1 MLTLYLM
8 HLAKLPA
15 RTAALLENKK
25 EWHTSLEQTR
35 WYCNAAPVAAA
46 GVTGG
51 QVEVLELDFLSQK
64 QEKAG
69 IGLCREQWKRIEQ
82 CQNPEDRK
90 RRFMG
95 CLLAAYALQ
104 SQGGDGV
111 LPAYLNGPFG
121 KPYLAAWESFFFNLS
136 HSGELA
142 VCAVADQEVGIDVQ
156 QKRSLSQ
163 RIADRFFTAQEKVV
177 LAQASPKEKEALFYR
192 IWSAKEAYIKL
203 TGQGLGQGL
212 ATFTADVEKGRI
224 LDSGKAQ
231 SAIRLI
237 EVCLSMQNEYQITI
251 CCEDRAEEL
260 EGQCPHRME

>member
-15 RTAALLENKK
+15 KTAALLENKM
-25 EWHTSLEQTR
+25 EGHMSLEQKR
-35 WYCNAAPVAAA
+35 WYCNAATVAAA

-51 QVEVLELDFLSQK
+51 QVEVLELGFFSRK
-64 QEKAG
+64 QAKAG
-69 IGLCREQWKRIEQ
+69 IGLCGEQWRRIEQ

-95 CLLAAYALQ
+95 CLLTAYALQ

-111 LPAYLNGPFG
+111 LPAYLSGPFG
-121 KPYLAAWESFFFNLS
+121 KPYLAARERFFFNLS
-136 HSGELA
+136 HSGKLA

-156 QKRSLSQ
+156 QKRGLSQ
-163 RIADRFFTAQEKVV
+163 RIADRFFTAQEKLV
-177 LAQASPKEKEALFYR
+177 LAQALPKEKEDLFYR

-212 ATFTADVEKGRI
+212 ATFTADVENGRI
-224 LDSGKAQ
+224 LDSGKEQ

-237 EVCLSMQNEYQITI
+237 EICLPMQNEYQITI
-251 CCEDRAEEL
+251 CCGCRAEEL